1 MLFLRPIARSVSTSQ
16 PVKKAVHN
24 VQVQQGFHW
33 KEKIITAEKGLAV
46 VAVGTLAVMLPAPT
60 TLDGV
65 CDVDCF
71 WHEARDDGTDTSAGA
86 KTHAPD
92 PVLICGE
99 TQS

>member
-1 MLFLRPIARSVSTSQ
+1 MMFLRSIARSVSTSQ

-33 KEKIITAEKGLAV
+33 KDKIITAEKGLAV
-46 VAVGTLAVMLPAPT
+46 LAVGTLAVMLPAPT

-71 WHEARDDGTDTSAGA
+71 WHEEPFDS
-86 KTHAPD
+86 H
-92 PVLICGE
+92 
-99 TQS
+99 